1 MSRCP
6 TRTGF
11 TLLELMIVL
20 LVIGGAMA
28 LTWPNLRK
36 SLERN
41 ELNEAARTVRELLE
55 EVRYQAMVS
64 GQIGIVRL
72 EEGLGELRFGSLAQ
86 WSNDSHFR
94 GQLSGAAT
102 SPFASTSE
110 ADESNLGRRGQ
121 QLGLPKSL
129 QLPEP
134 VVVGWLD
141 WGADPD
147 RNSRPISNDPQ
158 IQTNSRRSGNLNL
171 EEAEGNSGRAESIP
185 FDQQS
190 AEVAESSNFQDLS
203 DRKVWWLIFLSDGSG
218 QDVTIRLVDT
228 GIEEG
233 LSLLYRSGM
242 GTVEVRR

>member
-6 TRTGF
+6 TRAGF

-36 SLERN
+36 SFERN
-41 ELNEAARTVRELLE
+41 ELNEATRTVRELLE

-86 WSNDSHFR
+86 WSNDSHFQE
-94 GQLSGAAT
+94 QLSGAAT
-102 SPFASTSE
+102 SPFVSTTE
-110 ADESNLGRRGQ
+110 ADESNLGRGQ

-141 WGADPD
+141 WEADPE
-147 RNSRPISNDPQ
+147 RNSRPISNGPQ
-158 IQTNSRRSGNLNL
+158 VRSNSRPSGNSNL
-171 EEAEGNSGRAESIP
+171 EEAEGNSGLAESIP

-190 AEVAESSNFQDLS
+190 AEVAEGSNFQDLS